1 MRFQVRDGAILQ
13 AIYDYDGVLSRRH
26 LKSMFWST
34 TSLQA
39 MERRLSLLYH
49 NRYLDWP
56 SKEQRGTKPIPEP
69 IVWLGWKGILWIAGC
84 NDVAIMPPT
93 NENETQLRS
102 LNRKLRE
109 RGIRWLREPRWSQLE
124 HDLMVVDFR
133 LTIENATSKLPS
145 LSLNEWIPEGEFLSH
160 TDVIEYTFN
169 GYDGKL
175 RWMRKGVR
183 PDGYFVVVDEFRHIQ
198 GTPARARFLL
208 ELDHATYD
216 NARFGREKA
225 LPGVAYIRSPAYKG
239 RFGYNSGRW
248 LVVTTGSVRM
258 KNLIHQTQQVLGK
271 AAKVFFFTTF
281 DMIETKNILID
292 PIWWQVDG
300 GEPISL
306 FSTSAHQRAI
316 LVD

>member
-1 MRFQVRDGAILQ
+1 MRFQMRDGAILQ

-34 TSLQA
+34 TSFQA

-84 NDVAIMPPT
+84 NGVDVMPPT
-93 NENETQLRS
+93 KENETQFRS
-102 LNRKLRE
+102 LDRKLRE
-109 RGIRWLREPRWSQLE
+109 RGIRWLREPRWSQLQ

-133 LTIENATSKLPS
+133 LATENAISELPS
-145 LSLNEWIPEGEFLSH
+145 LSLNEWITEGEFLSH
-160 TDVIEYTFN
+160 TDIVEYTIN
-169 GYDGKL
+169 DYDGKL
-175 RWMRKGVR
+175 KRMRKSVR
-183 PDGYFVVVDEFRHIQ
+183 PDGYFEVVDEFRYIQ

-225 LPGVAYIRSPAYKG
+225 LPGIAYIRSPAYKD

-248 LVVTTGSVRM
+248 LVVTTGRVRM
-258 KNLIHQTQQVLGK
+258 KNLIRQTHQVLGK

-281 DMIETKNILID
+281 DLIETNNILID
-292 PIWWQVDG
+292 HIWWQVDG
-300 GEPISL
+300 VDPISL
-306 FSTSAHQRAI
+306 FSTSALQRAI